1 MENHME
7 HKIILRERNYLDITG
22 VVEVES
28 FDEGEIVLKTQENV
42 LKITGNG
49 LKIGT
54 LSVEGGALK
63 VEGEVDCLVYED
75 GKVEKSGFFSR
86 FWA

>member
-7 HKIILRERNYLDITG
+7 HRIILQERKMLEVTG

-28 FDEGEIVLKTQENV
+28 FDENEILLKTQENV

-49 LKIGT
+49 LKIGV

-63 VEGEVDCLVYED
+63 VEGEVDTLEYED
-75 GKVEKSGFFSR
+75 GKVEKNGLFRRFFG
-86 FWA
+86 